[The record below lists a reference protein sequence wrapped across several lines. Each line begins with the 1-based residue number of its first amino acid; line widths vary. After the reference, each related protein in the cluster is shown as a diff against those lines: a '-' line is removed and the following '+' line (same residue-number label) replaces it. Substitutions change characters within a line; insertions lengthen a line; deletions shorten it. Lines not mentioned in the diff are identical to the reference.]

1 VVLDDLAVRG
11 RCTGEGLRP
20 GTRTRVRLEEADVA
34 ARTVRF
40 TLATA
45 A

>member
-1 VVLDDLAVRG
+1 VLDGIAVRG

-20 GTRTRVRLEEADVA
+20 GTRVRVRLEEADAA

-40 TLATA
+40 ALAA
-45 A
+45 AA